1 MRDSAAA
8 SHGWDLSNMRARDL
22 NHWITIGKLSNTVDV
37 YGVPQLPWTV
47 HAEVKAQ
54 VVQQSSEAFVKNY
67 GLGVDGDHRFMAS
80 AGGGLTLSGDLALE
94 QNWQASLRARA
105 GVALDRLLVYGTG
118 GVAFSEADLSFRGSA
133 GGMALDI
140 SDSQTFTGWTIG
152 LGSNYA
158 FTDNLIGRL
167 EVRYP
172 DSVTRTSIWKAL

>member
-1 MRDSAAA
+1 M
-8 SHGWDLSNMRARDL
+8 
-22 NHWITIGKLSNTVDV
+22 

-118 GVAFSEADLSFRGSA
+118 GVAFSEA
-133 GGMALDI
+133 
-140 SDSQTFTGWTIG
+140 T
-152 LGSNYA
+152 
-158 FTDNLIGRL
+158 
-167 EVRYP
+167 
-172 DSVTRTSIWKAL
+172 